1 MSKSKTSNS
10 WTPVIG
16 LEVHVELATKSK
28 MFCSCSAEHFGVAP
42 NTNTCPVCLGLPGAL
57 PFANKQAIRDTIQFG
72 LAFNCK
78 IAEFS
83 KFDRKH
89 YFYPDLPKAF
99 QTSQYDLPFCAKG
112 TWETEGKTVGI
123 TRVHLEEDTAKSVH
137 QRIEG
142 KPVTLI
148 DFNRSGVP
156 LMEMVTEPD
165 FDNSDDMVA
174 FLKGVQTV
182 VRYLGISD
190 ADMEKGSMRL
200 EANVSVR
207 RVEVQESKSVDEGR
221 TWELPNYKTE
231 LKNINSFRYLK
242 RAVDIEIA
250 RQTDL
255 LEAGETPIQE
265 TRGFDEAKDTT
276 FSQRTKEGAA
286 DYRYF
291 PEPDLPP
298 VRISKSEVDEIR
310 AAMPELP
317 HEKAKRY
324 KDLGISDQ
332 YVDVLTSD
340 RELAEYFEKALE
352 LDKKHNMGT
361 KAIASA
367 IVNTKLHEKYPEPAG
382 MMKKLVELTK
392 VDFAGKDET
401 DAAVN
406 QAIANNDDAV
416 ADYRNGKTNV
426 IGFLIGQV
434 QKELKGKG
442 DINIVRELLVK
453 KLEG

>member
-1 MSKSKTSNS
+1 MDSKNNY
-10 WTPVIG
+10 TPVIG
-16 LEVHVELATKSK
+16 LEVHVELATSSK
-28 MFCSCSAEHFGVAP
+28 MFCSCSASHFGVEP
-42 NTNTCPVCLGLPGAL
+42 NTQTCPICLGLPGAL

-72 LAFNCK
+72 LAFGCT

-99 QTSQYDLPFCAKG
+99 QTSQYDLPFCING
-112 TWETEGKTVGI
+112 SWKTHDKTIGI
-123 TRVHLEEDTAKSVH
+123 TRIHLEEDTAKSVH
-137 QRIEG
+137 KNLEG
-142 KPVTLI
+142 KNVTLI

-165 FDNSDDMVA
+165 FDNSEDMVS
-174 FLKGVQTV
+174 FLKEVQTV

-207 RVEVQESKSVDEGR
+207 KPGEKG
-221 TWELPNYKTE
+221 LPHYKTE
-231 LKNINSFRYLK
+231 LKNINSFRFLK

-250 RQTDL
+250 RQTEL
-255 LEAGETPIQE
+255 LQKGETPIQE
-265 TRGFDEAKDTT
+265 TRGYDEAKDTT

-298 VRISKSEVDEIR
+298 VRISKHEVDAIR
-310 AAMPELP
+310 VSMPELP
-317 HEKAKRY
+317 HLKAKRY
-324 KDLGISDQ
+324 QNLGLSEQ
-332 YVDVLTSD
+332 YIDVLTAD
-340 RELAEYFEKALE
+340 RALAEYFEKALE
-352 LDKKHNMGT
+352 LDKKHNLGT
-361 KAIASA
+361 KSIASA
-367 IVNTKLHEKYPEPAG
+367 IVNTKLHEKFPEPAG

-401 DAAVN
+401 EDAVN
-406 QAIANNDDAV
+406 LVIVKSEDAV
-416 ADYRNGKTNV
+416 ADYRAGKTNV

-442 DINIVRELLVK
+442 DITIVRDLLVK
-453 KLEG
+453 KLES